1 MASCPQ
7 QETQR
12 SRIKEAMLVNTSLRD
27 SDMLRYFLGLFW
39 NPNSD
44 FFSFS
49 SDHLGTRN
57 RFMVLLVILG
67 CAEKR
72 CYVTVEYCSI
82 FEDDQNFLKLGS
94 S

>member
-12 SRIKEAMLVNTSLRD
+12 SWIKEAMLVNTSLRD
-27 SDMLRYFLGLFW
+27 SDLLRYFLGLFW
-39 NPNSD
+39 NPNLD

-49 SDHLGTRN
+49 SDHLETRN

-72 CYVTVEYCSI
+72 CYLWNIAPS
-82 FEDDQNFLKLGS
+82 LKMIRTL
-94 S
+94 

>member
-1 MASCPQ
+1 MASCPR

-12 SRIKEAMLVNTSLRD
+12 SWIKEVMLVNTSLRD
-27 SDMLRYFLGLFW
+27 RDMLRYFLGLFW